1 MVFYRT
7 EGYTP
12 YFTAAESVSEDK
24 AQTHTKQEIRVAA
37 VKACQSISRKETAC
51 SDVHG
56 RRSFQRRHAKQNHQT
71 CFLNLLHNVFVDF
84 SRCVGLN
91 A

>member
-24 AQTHTKQEIRVAA
+24 AQTHTKQEIGVAA

-56 RRSFQRRHAKQNHQT
+56 RFSFQRLHAKQNPQT
-71 CFLNLLHNVFVDF
+71 RSLNLLHNVSVRF
-84 SRCVGLN
+84 SQCVVLN

>member
-12 YFTAAESVSEDK
+12 YFTAAESVSEDE

-37 VKACQSISRKETAC
+37 AKACQSFSRKETAS

-56 RRSFQRRHAKQNHQT
+56 RYSFQRLHAKQNHQAGVLWI
-71 CFLNLLHNVFVDF
+71 CFTVFLLILVSVWF
-84 SRCVGLN
+84 
-91 A
+91 